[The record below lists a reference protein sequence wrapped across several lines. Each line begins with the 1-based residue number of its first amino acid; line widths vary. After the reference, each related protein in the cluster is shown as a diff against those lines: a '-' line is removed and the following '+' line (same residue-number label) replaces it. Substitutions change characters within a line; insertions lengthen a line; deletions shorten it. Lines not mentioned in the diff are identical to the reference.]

1 MYRLPSRCINVE
13 LLLTVFSLVTPPRR
27 HSTARLELA
36 VHSLNTRARLSTSCR
51 WPMEVCTAMLSAGE
65 EPRVEKLIP
74 KAGESQIDEAGLPA
88 FGGRWGRI
96 INRFSS
102 LTWR

>member
-1 MYRLPSRCINVE
+1 
-13 LLLTVFSLVTPPRR
+13 
-27 HSTARLELA
+27 
-36 VHSLNTRARLSTSCR
+36 
-51 WPMEVCTAMLSAGE
+51 MEVCTAMLSAGE